1 MKIEDAFLVLSAIA
15 PADRP
20 AGPTDGD
27 DVYGRDELEQY
38 LERQH
43 YLGECYKEACVAGLQ
58 ARQVASNSEYFGLP
72 AELQLK
78 AMEAYTTYV
87 MTALWLQ
94 ASTEEWG
101 MPTSWVMLQP
111 ADNDG
116 YIAVYNAGAEENTN
130 WQGEDVD
137 YIRIDETGLTIKA
150 PGY

>member
-1 MKIEDAFLVLSAIA
+1 MKIEDAFLVLRAIE

-20 AGPTDGD
+20 AEQP
-27 DVYGRDELEQY
+27 ELQEFLSNQY
-38 LERQH
+38 
-43 YLGECYKEACVAGLQ
+43 YLGESLKEVLSAGLQ

-78 AMEAYTTYV
+78 AMEAYITYV
-87 MTALWLQ
+87 MTALHLQ
-94 ASTEEWG
+94 ATVEEWG
-101 MPTSWVMLQP
+101 MPTSWAMLEP

-137 YIRIDETGLTIKA
+137 YVRIDETGLTVKA
-150 PGY
+150 PVY